1 MPFIFYIVYVPKGPC
16 MSFSKTFF
24 PWPSNLFTSRPLTN
38 QCNHSQLSKCLYMLL
53 SHRADGPNKPS
64 KVFSSRR
71 IFSHYCLSGQWKSV
85 LGLYLHKQK
94 LICKPSSIFFL
105 FLSAG
110 YKGPHSGII
119 CVKGGTGAPEWY
131 GGLDHLLVQLTC
143 ALWPFLSLTPSVQFL
158 SCDGLLLGCSILWL
172 GSARDWQF

>member
-1 MPFIFYIVYVPKGPC
+1 MYK
-16 MSFSKTFF
+16 SFSKTFF
-24 PWPSNLFTSRPLTN
+24 TWPSNLFTSRPLTN
-38 QCNHSQLSKCLYMLL
+38 QGNHSQLSKCLYMLL

-64 KVFSSRR
+64 KVLSSGR

-105 FLSAG
+105 FLPAG

-119 CVKGGTGAPEWY
+119 CVRGGTGAPAVIW
-131 GGLDHLLVQLTC
+131 GSGSLASTAHLCSVTF
-143 ALWPFLSLTPSVQFL
+143 LWLTPSVQFL
-158 SCDGLLLGCSILWL
+158 SCGGLLLGCSILWL
-172 GSARDWQF
+172 GPAHDWQF